1 MVSSTPRPYFTPGR
15 TQYPLYRR
23 LVGPQGRSGRADILA
38 PPGFDPRAFQPV
50 AESLYR
56 LSYPVHTYMGRG
68 DNIDFLIVFWISR
81 FQISA
86 WRVAA
91 LSEGLHGIR

>member
-1 MVSSTPRPYFTPGR
+1 
-15 TQYPLYRR
+15 
-23 LVGPQGRSGRADILA
+23 
-38 PPGFDPRAFQPV
+38 
-50 AESLYR
+50 
-56 LSYPVHTYMGRG
+56 MGRG